1 MMVVSALRHT
11 TKTSSP
17 VVELRKKQWGERRA
31 TPRRRKRRDFDAVY
45 CMGSTTAVGGIPR
58 PTGNSSM
65 VITVRTAAATDS
77 YRERTIDRRTD
88 GRTDR
93 QTDRCHITQLSHRED
108 SPAGSSQRSD
118 WMRQVAKEKWISD
131 KTFTAI
137 REKRKAKGKVKNRY
151 QELKADVQRKL
162 RVDKQQQ
169 LEGMCVELEAANSK
183 ENSRQLF
190 QIF

>member
-1 MMVVSALRHT
+1 MSSACSLSELCLLSVSHLLCGVASALQSLEVSWTSRTAWTHSSYYITALLRLMMMVVSALRHT

-93 QTDRCHITQLSHRED
+93 QT
-108 SPAGSSQRSD
+108 G
-118 WMRQVAKEKWISD
+118 
-131 KTFTAI
+131 AI
-137 REKRKAKGKVKNRY
+137 
-151 QELKADVQRKL
+151 
-162 RVDKQQQ
+162 
-169 LEGMCVELEAANSK
+169 
-183 ENSRQLF
+183 
-190 QIF
+190 